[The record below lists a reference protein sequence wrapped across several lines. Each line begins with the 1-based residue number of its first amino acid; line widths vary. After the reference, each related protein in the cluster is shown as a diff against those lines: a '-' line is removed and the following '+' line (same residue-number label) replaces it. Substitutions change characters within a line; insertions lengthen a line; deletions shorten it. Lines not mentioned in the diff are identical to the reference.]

1 MFSSFNNPKSCALKD
16 CPCPL
21 RPFCGALFL
30 DNFGKAGEKKVMP
43 SVSPTARLG
52 SLVSI
57 LALTLFAAVTIW
69 INYEIKVK
77 IQGGRGGGSVHE
89 MGNVQVGKAAPDFSI
104 LDLSNRMVSLSD
116 YRNKKVVLLDFW
128 ATWCG
133 PCRMEMVDLQA
144 LQDKLKGKDFEILS
158 LNQGEA
164 ADQVG
169 PFISRKKYGFHVLL
183 DSDQSVANKYGV
195 RGIPTLVL
203 IDKQGVIRSLQVG
216 YSPGSD
222 EWERKINDLIGK

>member
-1 MFSSFNNPKSCALKD
+1 MPFN
-16 CPCPL
+16 
-21 RPFCGALFL
+21 
-30 DNFGKAGEKKVMP
+30 
-43 SVSPTARLG
+43 SPTTRLA

-77 IQGGRGGGSVHE
+77 VQGGYNSGSVKE
-89 MGNVQVGKAAPDFSI
+89 MGNVQVGKPALDFST
-104 LDLSNRMVSLSD
+104 LDLSHRMVSLPD
-116 YRNKKVVLLDFW
+116 YRHKKVVLLDFW

-164 ADQVG
+164 ADQVEQ
-169 PFISRKKYGFHVLL
+169 FISRKKYGFHVLL

-203 IDKQGVIRSLQVG
+203 IDKQGVIQWLQVG
-216 YSPGSD
+216 YSPGGN
-222 EWERKINDLIGK
+222 ELEGKINELIGK